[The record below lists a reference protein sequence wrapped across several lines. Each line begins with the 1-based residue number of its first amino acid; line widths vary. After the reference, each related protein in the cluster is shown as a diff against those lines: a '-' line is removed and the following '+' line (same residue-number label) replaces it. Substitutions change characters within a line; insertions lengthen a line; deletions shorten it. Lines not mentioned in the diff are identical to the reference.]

1 MHRYLLALLLLAA
14 PSVHAQAAPPMPE
27 NYRVEEHGG
36 GLGVVLDQTVIFVAL
51 ADKRWIAERTRR
63 DRNWCMKRPAGGT
76 CEPGDVRSHDWI
88 DSAACPQIVDIL
100 RDLSAITPPLF
111 ASPDVASY
119 WILSDSSLLT
129 ITGRSQS
136 GAPLPGVGGE
146 ERLSVTQYGGP
157 YRDWWSKSEKS
168 AGRLLEILRPDGQ
181 GQARRTA
188 ARRTAL
194 NGLFPR
200 RAATLY
206 DPLTPYRA
214 GRS

>member
-1 MHRYLLALLLLAA
+1 
-14 PSVHAQAAPPMPE
+14 MPE
-27 NYRVEEHGG
+27 NYRVDEHGG

-129 ITGRSQS
+129 ITGRPQS
-136 GAPLPGVGGE
+136 GAPFPGVGGE
-146 ERLSVTQYGGP
+146 ERLSVSQYGGP
-157 YRDWWSKSEKS
+157 YRDWCSRSEKALGGCWKS
-168 AGRLLEILRPDGQ
+168 YVPMDKGKPVAPRLAEQP
-181 GQARRTA
+181 
-188 ARRTAL
+188 
-194 NGLFPR
+194 
-200 RAATLY
+200 
-206 DPLTPYRA
+206 
-214 GRS
+214 